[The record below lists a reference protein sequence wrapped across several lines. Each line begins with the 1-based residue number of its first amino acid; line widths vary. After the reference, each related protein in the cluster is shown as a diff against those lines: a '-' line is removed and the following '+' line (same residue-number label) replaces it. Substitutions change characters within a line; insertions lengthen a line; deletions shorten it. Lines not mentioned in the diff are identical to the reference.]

1 MGLFYS
7 LRGWQILR
15 SLRLSSERSSED
27 RRFTRSQAWRRLIGS
42 LLMLVLAVQMVGF
55 FVLEQPVRD
64 LEVQGELARGRGER
78 PQLDPEQRRF
88 FDFYTYYSIVFL
100 LNLLVIIGIAA
111 MEYFAIRRF
120 GKQQYR
126 QIQADRRAM
135 IENELI
141 RLRSQRNGH
150 K

>member
-1 MGLFYS
+1 
-7 LRGWQILR
+7 
-15 SLRLSSERSSED
+15 
-27 RRFTRSQAWRRLIGS
+27 
-42 LLMLVLAVQMVGF
+42 MVGF